1 MTEHEEKV
9 DAEGVE
15 SNSIPTKLIEQVF
28 QTKVENG
35 FAFLNQNIEIMAFS
49 LFEKHEL
56 NIINITKRG
65 SIEA

>member
-1 MTEHEEKV
+1 MMEHEEKV

-15 SNSIPTKLIEQVF
+15 SNSIHTQLIEPAF
-28 QTKVENG
+28 QTKVENR

-49 LFEKHEL
+49 FFEKHEL
-56 NIINITKRG
+56 NIIYITKRG